1 MKTILSTRGYKIP
14 KKSITNKAIELIHK
28 DLIINPYTFDM
39 TGFKDPNKEEEDNSY
54 NIYTETNKYYIVPR
68 YWGIEHFGPPVV
80 NKISQGLDIN
90 VEFKGQ
96 MRDYQME
103 IVDKYMKSV
112 GDQGGSLICLKTG
125 GGKTVLALYIISL
138 LKKKTIVLVH
148 KSFLADQWIER
159 ILEFLP
165 GVKISKVQGSKSD
178 WSGDII
184 IGMVQT
190 ILNRD
195 IPEDITN
202 ELGLLIADE
211 AHHLAAQQFSKSL
224 VKLNPRYHLG
234 LTATP
239 KRADNLQ
246 RIFEYYLGPVVFKSA
261 VDKTTNVEVRLIDY
275 YCEDIRYCKAEKLY
289 TGKICRPRIINN
301 ICNWDH
307 RTRFIMNIIYK
318 CYEMGRKILVL
329 SDRREHCLTMVR
341 LANEKYGLGTAG
353 PYLGG
358 MKINELDESNKKKVI
373 VGTYQACSEGYDN
386 KELECLIMSTPQ
398 GNIEQTVGR
407 ILRQENKFHP
417 LIYEIVDTNIS
428 CLKKN
433 TDTHMKLYKK
443 RSYDVY
449 KNSDIEKIDF
459 KKKVVK
465 KEVEIFKQPCL
476 F

>member
-14 KKSITNKAIELIHK
+14 KKSITNDAIELIHK
-28 DLIINPYTFDM
+28 ELIINPYTFDM
-39 TGFKDPNKEEEDNSY
+39 TGFKDPNKEEDNSY
-54 NIYTETNKYYIVPR
+54 NIYIETDKHYIVPR
-68 YWGIEHFGPPVV
+68 YWGVEHFGEPVV
-80 NKISQGLDIN
+80 NKIPQGLDIN

-96 MRDYQME
+96 MRDYQKD

-112 GDQGGSLICLKTG
+112 GNQGGSLICLKTG
-125 GGKTVLALYIISL
+125 GGKTVVALYIISL
-138 LKKKTIVLVH
+138 LKKKTIVLCH
-148 KSFLADQWIER
+148 KSFLADQWISR
-159 ILEFLP
+159 IMEFLP
-165 GVKISKVQGSKSD
+165 GVKISKVQGSTSD

-211 AHHLAAQQFSKSL
+211 AHHLAAQQFAKSL
-224 VKLNPRYHLG
+224 LKLNPRYHLG

-246 RIFEYYLGPVVFKSA
+246 RVFEYYLGPICFKSA

-275 YCEDIRYCKAEKLY
+275 YCEDIRYCKTEKLY

-307 RTRFIMNIIYK
+307 RTRFIMNIIFK

-341 LANEKYGLGTAG
+341 MANERYGLGTAS

-358 MKINELDESNKKKVI
+358 MKIHELDESNKKMII

-386 KELECLIMSTPQ
+386 RELDTLIMSTPQ

-449 KNSDIEKIDF
+449 RNNDTDKIDF
-459 KKKVVK
+459 KKSVK
-465 KEVEIFKQPCL
+465 KSKPIYEINECL
-476 F
+476 L